1 MGNSPSPRPSPRT
14 CMHTGKGGGGGRA
27 GISPCM
33 HAWSSHCPFPFHPFL
48 HVMCW
53 AACMQHCTRRNV
65 FLQPQLPLPATPPPH
80 ATLSGGGYGV
90 QQYGPERQRVAGPQG
105 AICIHGAQMEGGIYR
120 GGRWGR
126 GALRGMVC
134 AWQGRGDAGI
144 LGREWGRDALDS
156 DMQGGRGVRMTED
169 RQRPDN
175 WLVRLPRPLCVSVI
189 MLASLMLAS

>member
-1 MGNSPSPRPSPRT
+1 
-14 CMHTGKGGGGGRA
+14 
-27 GISPCM
+27 M
-33 HAWSSHCPFPFHPFL
+33 HACMVFTLSFPFPPLPPFHVL
-48 HVMCW
+48 G
-53 AACMQHCTRRNV
+53 CMGNV
-65 FLQPQLPLPATPPPH
+65 FLQPQLPLPAIPPPH

-90 QQYGPERQRVAGPQG
+90 QQYGPERKRVAGPQG

-175 WLVRLPRPLCVSVI
+175 WLVRIPRPLCVRVI